1 MIIWLAS
8 YPKSGNT
15 WVRTII
21 NQIIF
26 NDVKS
31 TTEVFD
37 NLSRIR
43 RYPSKTD
50 IVGLPQLPNHNVFTK
65 EQKKEVID
73 FTIKNWSVSQDKI
86 NKNNKTNI
94 LKTHNILCKLNLD
107 GKNYS
112 FADLNSTIGVIH
124 IVRDPRNIVT
134 SVKNHFSINTEEDS
148 VEMLCDN
155 YNWTGFANNEIP
167 QLLSSWSNHYNSW
180 KKFPNNYLLIKYEDL
195 VLDISKEIMRI
206 AKYLSNHFEYEFSD
220 KKVDE
225 IIKNT
230 SFENFKEL
238 ETRGKFNE
246 NSINEIT
253 GEKNTFFNLGPENNW
268 KKILKK
274 ESIDKIEKEF
284 NKEMKELGYL

>member
-73 FTIKNWSVSQDKI
+73 FTIKNWSVSQEKI

-94 LKTHNILCKLNLD
+94 LKTHNLLCKLNLD

-112 FADLNSTIGVIH
+112 FADLNNTIGVIH

-134 SVKNHFSINTEEDS
+134 SVKNHFSISTEEDS
-148 VEMLCDN
+148 VEMLLN
-155 YNWTGFANNEIP
+155 KYNWTGLSNNEVP
-167 QLLSSWSNHYNSW
+167 QLLSSWGNHYNSW
-180 KKFPNNYLLIKYEDL
+180 KKFPKNYLLIRYEDL
-195 VLDISKEIMRI
+195 VLDIKKEILKLI
-206 AKYLSNHFEYEFSD
+206 NYLSGYFEYKITD
-220 KKVDE
+220 KLIEE
-225 IIKNT
+225 IERNT
-230 SFENFKEL
+230 SFENFKKL
-238 ETRGKFNE
+238 ESDGKFSE
-246 NSINEIT
+246 NSVNDTT
-253 GEKNTFFNLGPENNW
+253 GEKRTFFNLGPNNNW
-268 KKILKK
+268 EKMLKK
-274 ESIDKIEKEF
+274 ENVDKIETQF
-284 NKEMKELGYL
+284 NNEMKELGYL

>member
-73 FTIKNWSVSQDKI
+73 FTIKNWSISQDKI

-112 FADLNSTIGVIH
+112 FADLNNTIGVIH

-195 VLDISKEIMRI
+195 VSDASKEIMRI
-206 AKYLSNHFEYEFSD
+206 AKYLSNYFEYEISE
-220 KKVDE
+220 KIVDE
-225 IIKNT
+225 IKKNT

-238 ETRGKFNE
+238 ETKGKFNE

-268 KKILKK
+268 KKILKQ

>member
-112 FADLNSTIGVIH
+112 FADLNNTIGVIH

-195 VLDISKEIMRI
+195 VSDISKEIVRI
-206 AKYLSNHFEYEFSD
+206 AKYLSNYFEYEFSD
-220 KKVDE
+220 KIVDE
-225 IIKNT
+225 IKKNT

-238 ETRGKFNE
+238 ETKGKFNE
-246 NSINEIT
+246 NSINKIT

-274 ESIDKIEKEF
+274 ESIHIIEKEF
-284 NKEMKELGYL
+284 KIEMKELGYL

>member
-31 TTEVFD
+31 KTEVFD

-50 IVGLPQLPNHNVFTK
+50 ILGLPHLPNNNIFTK
-65 EQKKEVID
+65 EQKKEAVD
-73 FTIKNWSVSQDKI
+73 FTIKNWSISQDKI
-86 NKNNKTNI
+86 NKNNKINI

-112 FADLNSTIGVIH
+112 FTDLNNTIGVIH

-134 SVKNHFSINTEEDS
+134 SVKNHFSISTEEDS
-148 VEMLCDN
+148 IDMLCDN

-167 QLLSSWSNHYNSW
+167 QLLSSWNNHYNSW
-180 KKFPNNYLLIKYEDL
+180 KKFPKNYLLIKYEDL
-195 VLDISKEIMRI
+195 QKNPYREFGKIT
-206 AKYLSNHFEYEFSD
+206 KYLEKITNTKFDDNKINKAIETTSFKYMQNLETKGFFTENARGQNN
-220 KKVDE
+220 KKV
-225 IIKNT
+225 K
-230 SFENFKEL
+230 
-238 ETRGKFNE
+238 
-246 NSINEIT
+246 
-253 GEKNTFFNLGPENNW
+253 FFNLGPKNDW
-268 KKILKK
+268 KKNLDNEI
-274 ESIDKIEKEF
+274 IEKLNF
-284 NKEMKELGYL
+284 KFKNEMKELGYL

>member
-31 TTEVFD
+31 TNEVFD

-86 NKNNKTNI
+86 NKNNKINI

-107 GKNYS
+107 GKDYS
-112 FADLNSTIGVIH
+112 FADLNNTIGVIH

-134 SVKNHFSINTEEDS
+134 SVKNHFSISTEEDS

-195 VLDISKEIMRI
+195 VSDISKEIIRI
-206 AKYLSNHFEYEFSD
+206 AKYLSNHFDYEFS
-220 KKVDE
+220 KKIVDE
-225 IIKNT
+225 IKQNT

-238 ETRGKFNE
+238 ETKGKFNE

-268 KKILKK
+268 KKILKQ

-284 NKEMKELGYL
+284 NEEMKELGYL

>member
-112 FADLNSTIGVIH
+112 FTDLNNTIGVIH

-195 VLDISKEIMRI
+195 IENPYKELKRIISFLEKFI
-206 AKYLSNHFEYEFSD
+206 
-220 KKVDE
+220 KVDTNE
-225 IIKNT
+225 VKNKNIINST
-230 SFENFKEL
+230 NFERLKSL
-238 ETRGKFNE
+238 ENEGK
-246 NSINEIT
+246 
-253 GEKNTFFNLGPENNW
+253 L
-268 KKILKK
+268 LKV
-274 ESIDKIEKEF
+274 E
-284 NKEMKELGYL
+284 

>member
-112 FADLNSTIGVIH
+112 FADLNNTIGVIH

-195 VLDISKEIMRI
+195 VSDTSKEIMRI
-206 AKYLSNHFEYEFSD
+206 AKYLSNYFEYEISE
-220 KKVDE
+220 KIVDE
-225 IIKNT
+225 IKKNT

-238 ETRGKFNE
+238 ETKGKFN
-246 NSINEIT
+246 
-253 GEKNTFFNLGPENNW
+253 
-268 KKILKK
+268 
-274 ESIDKIEKEF
+274 
-284 NKEMKELGYL
+284 

>member
-73 FTIKNWSVSQDKI
+73 FTIKNWSISQDKI

-107 GKNYS
+107 GKDYS
-112 FADLNSTIGVIH
+112 FADLNNTIGVIH

-134 SVKNHFSINTEEDS
+134 SVKNHFSISTEEDS

-195 VLDISKEIMRI
+195 VLDISNEIIRI
-206 AKYLSNHFEYEFSD
+206 AKYLSNHFEYEFSENIVD
-220 KKVDE
+220 K
-225 IIKNT
+225 IKQNT
-230 SFENFKEL
+230 SFENFKVL
-238 ETRGKFNE
+238 ETKGKFNE

-268 KKILKK
+268 KKILKE

-284 NKEMKELGYL
+284 NEEMKELGYL

>member
-26 NDVKS
+26 NDIKS
-31 TTEVFD
+31 KTEVFD
-37 NLSRIR
+37 KLTRIR
-43 RYPSKTD
+43 RYPSKID

-65 EQKKEVID
+65 EQKKKVID

-86 NKNNKTNI
+86 NQNNKTNI

-112 FADLNSTIGVIH
+112 FASLNNTIGVIH

-134 SVKNHFSINTEEDS
+134 SVKNHFSINTEEES

-155 YNWTGFANNEIP
+155 YNWTGFVNNEIP

-180 KKFPNNYLLIKYEDL
+180 KRFPNNYLLIKYEDL
-195 VLDISKEIMRI
+195 VTDISKEIIRI
-206 AKYLSNHFEYEFSD
+206 AKYLSNHFEYEFSE
-220 KKVDE
+220 KIVDE
-225 IIKNT
+225 IKKNT

-238 ETRGKFNE
+238 ETKGKFNE

-253 GEKNTFFNLGPENNW
+253 GKKNTFFNLGPKNNW
-268 KKILKK
+268 KEILKK
-274 ESIDKIEKEF
+274 ESIYKIEKEF

>member
-31 TTEVFD
+31 KTEVFD

-112 FADLNSTIGVIH
+112 FADLNNTIGVIH

-180 KKFPNNYLLIKYEDL
+180 KKFPNNYLLVKYEDL
-195 VLDISKEIMRI
+195 VLDIGKEIIRI

-220 KKVDE
+220 KIVDE
-225 IIKNT
+225 IKKNT

-238 ETRGKFNE
+238 ETKGKFNE

-274 ESIDKIEKEF
+274 ESIDKIENEF

>member
-73 FTIKNWSVSQDKI
+73 FTIKNWSISQDKI

-112 FADLNSTIGVIH
+112 FADLNNTIGVIH

-134 SVKNHFSINTEEDS
+134 SVKNHFSISTEEDS

-195 VLDISKEIMRI
+195 VSDISKEIIRI
-206 AKYLSNHFEYEFSD
+206 AKYLSNHFDYEFS
-220 KKVDE
+220 KKIVDE
-225 IIKNT
+225 IKQNT

-238 ETRGKFNE
+238 ETKGKFNE

-268 KKILKK
+268 KKILKQ

-284 NKEMKELGYL
+284 NKEMKELRYL

>member
-31 TTEVFD
+31 KNEVFD
-37 NLSRIR
+37 NLSRIK

-50 IVGLPQLPNHNVFTK
+50 IIGLPQIPNTSNLTK

-112 FADLNSTIGVIH
+112 FADLNNTIGVIH

-180 KKFPNNYLLIKYEDL
+180 KKFPNNYLLIKYENL
-195 VLDISKEIMRI
+195 VSDISKEIIRI
-206 AKYLSNHFEYEFSD
+206 AKYLSNYFEYEFSD
-220 KKVDE
+220 KIVDE
-225 IIKNT
+225 IKKNT

-238 ETRGKFNE
+238 ETKGKFNE

-274 ESIDKIEKEF
+274 ESINKIETEF

>member
-43 RYPSKTD
+43 RYPSKID

-65 EQKKEVID
+65 EQKKQVID

-86 NKNNKTNI
+86 NQNNKTNI

-112 FADLNSTIGVIH
+112 FANLNNTIGVIH

-134 SVKNHFSINTEEDS
+134 SVKNHFSINNEEES

-155 YNWTGFANNEIP
+155 YNWTGFVNNEIP

-195 VLDISKEIMRI
+195 VTDISKEIIRI
-206 AKYLSNHFEYEFSD
+206 AKYLSNHFEYEFSE
-220 KKVDE
+220 KIVDE
-225 IIKNT
+225 IKKNT

-238 ETRGKFNE
+238 ETKGKFNE

-253 GEKNTFFNLGPENNW
+253 GEKNTFFNLGPKNNW
-268 KKILKK
+268 KEILKK
-274 ESIDKIEKEF
+274 ESIYKIEKEF

>member
-31 TTEVFD
+31 KTEVFD
-37 NLSRIR
+37 NLYRIR

-50 IVGLPQLPNHNVFTK
+50 MVGLPQLPNHNVFTK
-65 EQKKEVID
+65 EQKKKVID
-73 FTIKNWSVSQDKI
+73 FTIKNWSVSQEKI

-112 FADLNSTIGVIH
+112 FADLNNTIGVIH

-134 SVKNHFSINTEEDS
+134 SIKNHFSISTEEDS
-148 VEMLCDN
+148 VEMLCN
-155 YNWTGFANNEIP
+155 KYNWTGFTNNEVP
-167 QLLSSWSNHYNSW
+167 QLLSSWGNHYNSW
-180 KKFPNNYLLIKYEDL
+180 KKFPKNYLLIRYEDL
-195 VLDISKEIMRI
+195 VSDIKKEILKLI
-206 AKYLSNHFEYEFSD
+206 NYLSVYFEYKITD
-220 KKVDE
+220 KLIEE
-225 IIKNT
+225 IERNT
-230 SFENFKEL
+230 SFENFKKL
-238 ETRGKFNE
+238 ESDGKFSE
-246 NSINEIT
+246 NSVNEIT
-253 GEKNTFFNLGPENNW
+253 GEKRTFFNLGPNNNW
-268 KKILKK
+268 EKMLKK
-274 ESIDKIEKEF
+274 ENSDKIEDQF
-284 NKEMKELGYL
+284 NNEMKELGYL

>member
-31 TTEVFD
+31 KTEVFD

-73 FTIKNWSVSQDKI
+73 FTIKNWSVSQEKI

-94 LKTHNILCKLNLD
+94 LKTHNLLCKLNLD

-112 FADLNSTIGVIH
+112 FADLNNTIGVIH

-134 SVKNHFSINTEEDS
+134 SVKNHFSISTEEDS
-148 VEMLCDN
+148 VEMLLN
-155 YNWTGFANNEIP
+155 KYNWTGLSNNEVP
-167 QLLSSWSNHYNSW
+167 QLLSSWGNHYNSW
-180 KKFPNNYLLIKYEDL
+180 KKFPKNYLLIRYEDL
-195 VLDISKEIMRI
+195 VLDIKKEILKLI
-206 AKYLSNHFEYEFSD
+206 NYLSGYFEY
-220 KKVDE
+220 KITDE
-225 IIKNT
+225 LIEEIERNT
-230 SFENFKEL
+230 SFENFKKL
-238 ETRGKFNE
+238 ESDGKFSE
-246 NSINEIT
+246 NSVNETT
-253 GEKNTFFNLGPENNW
+253 GEKRTFFNLGPNNNW
-268 KKILKK
+268 EKMLKK
-274 ESIDKIEKEF
+274 ENIEKIETQFK
-284 NKEMKELGYL
+284 NEMKELGYL

>member
-31 TTEVFD
+31 KNEVFD
-37 NLSRIR
+37 NLSRIK

-50 IVGLPQLPNHNVFTK
+50 IIGLPQIPNTRNLTK

-112 FADLNSTIGVIH
+112 FADLNNTIGVIH

-180 KKFPNNYLLIKYEDL
+180 KKFPNNYLLVKYEDL
-195 VLDISKEIMRI
+195 VLDIGKEIIRI
-206 AKYLSNHFEYEFSD
+206 AKYLSNHFGYEMSE
-220 KKVDE
+220 KIVDE
-225 IIKNT
+225 IKKNT

-238 ETRGKFNE
+238 ETKGKFNE

-274 ESIDKIEKEF
+274 ESVDKIEKEF

>member
-26 NDVKS
+26 NDIKS
-31 TTEVFD
+31 KTEVFD
-37 NLSRIR
+37 KLTRIR
-43 RYPSKTD
+43 RYPSKID

-65 EQKKEVID
+65 EQKKQVID

-86 NKNNKTNI
+86 NQNNKTNI

-112 FADLNSTIGVIH
+112 FANLNNTIGVIH

-134 SVKNHFSINTEEDS
+134 SVKNHFSINNEEES

-155 YNWTGFANNEIP
+155 YNWTGFVNNEIP

-195 VLDISKEIMRI
+195 VTDISKEIIRI
-206 AKYLSNHFEYEFSD
+206 AKYLSNHFEYEFSE
-220 KKVDE
+220 KIVDE
-225 IIKNT
+225 IKKNT

-238 ETRGKFNE
+238 ETKGKFNE

-253 GEKNTFFNLGPENNW
+253 GEKNTFFNLGPKNNW
-268 KKILKK
+268 KEILKK
-274 ESIDKIEKEF
+274 ESIYKIEKEF

>member
-112 FADLNSTIGVIH
+112 FADLNNTIGVIH

-167 QLLSSWSNHYNSW
+167 QLLSSWRNHYNSW
-180 KKFPNNYLLIKYEDL
+180 KKFPKNNLLIKYEDL
-195 VLDISKEIMRI
+195 VSDVKKEILKI
-206 AKYLSNHFEYEFSD
+206 INYLSNYFEYKISD
-220 KKVDE
+220 KE
-225 IIKNT
+225 IEEIERNT

-238 ETRGKFNE
+238 EHVGKFNE

-253 GEKNTFFNLGPENNW
+253 GEKKTFFNLGPHNNW

-274 ESIDKIEKEF
+274 ESINKIETQF
-284 NKEMKELGYL
+284 NNEMSELGYL

>member
-112 FADLNSTIGVIH
+112 FADLNNTIGVIH

-180 KKFPNNYLLIKYEDL
+180 KKFPNNYLLVKYEDL
-195 VLDISKEIMRI
+195 VSDISKEIIRI
-206 AKYLSNHFEYEFSD
+206 AKYLSNHFDYEFSE
-220 KKVDE
+220 KIVDE
-225 IIKNT
+225 IKKNT

-238 ETRGKFNE
+238 ETKGKFNE

>member
-112 FADLNSTIGVIH
+112 FADLNNTMGVIH
-124 IVRDPRNIVT
+124 IVMDPRNIVT
-134 SVKNHFSINTEEDS
+134 SVKNHFSINTEEES

-155 YNWTGFANNEIP
+155 YNWTGFVNNEIP

-195 VLDISKEIMRI
+195 VSDIGKEIMRI

-220 KKVDE
+220 KIVDE
-225 IIKNT
+225 IKKNT

-238 ETRGKFNE
+238 ETKGKFNE

-253 GEKNTFFNLGPENNW
+253 GEKNTFFNLGPKNNW
-268 KKILKK
+268 KEILKK
-274 ESIDKIEKEF
+274 ESIYKIEKEF

>member
-112 FADLNSTIGVIH
+112 FADLNNTIGVIH

-134 SVKNHFSINTEEDS
+134 SVKNHFSISTEEDS

-195 VLDISKEIMRI
+195 VSDISKEIIRI
-206 AKYLSNHFEYEFSD
+206 AKYLSNHFDYEFSE
-220 KKVDE
+220 KIVDE
-225 IIKNT
+225 IKKNT

-238 ETRGKFNE
+238 ETKGKFNE

>member
-50 IVGLPQLPNHNVFTK
+50 IIGLPQLPNHNVFTK
-65 EQKKEVID
+65 EQKREVID
-73 FTIKNWSVSQDKI
+73 FTIKNWSISQDKI

-112 FADLNSTIGVIH
+112 FADLNNTIGVIH

-195 VLDISKEIMRI
+195 VTDISKEIIRI
-206 AKYLSNHFEYEFSD
+206 AKYLSNHFEYEFSE
-220 KKVDE
+220 KIVDE
-225 IIKNT
+225 IKKNT

-238 ETRGKFNE
+238 ETKGKFNE

-268 KKILKK
+268 KKILKQ
-274 ESIDKIEKEF
+274 ESINKIETEF

>member
-37 NLSRIR
+37 KLSRIR

-112 FADLNSTIGVIH
+112 FADLNNTIGVIH

-134 SVKNHFSINTEEDS
+134 SVKNHFSISTEEDS
-148 VEMLCDN
+148 VEMICDN

-195 VLDISKEIMRI
+195 VSDISKEIMRI

-238 ETRGKFNE
+238 ETKGKFNE

-274 ESIDKIEKEF
+274 ESIDKIENEF

>member
-112 FADLNSTIGVIH
+112 FADLNNTIGVIH

-180 KKFPNNYLLIKYEDL
+180 KKFPNNYLLVKYEDL
-195 VLDISKEIMRI
+195 VLDIGKEIIRI
-206 AKYLSNHFEYEFSD
+206 AKYLSNHFGYEMSE
-220 KKVDE
+220 KIVDE
-225 IIKNT
+225 IKKNT

-238 ETRGKFNE
+238 ETKGKFNE

>member
-37 NLSRIR
+37 KLSRIR

-107 GKNYS
+107 G
-112 FADLNSTIGVIH
+112 
-124 IVRDPRNIVT
+124 
-134 SVKNHFSINTEEDS
+134 
-148 VEMLCDN
+148 
-155 YNWTGFANNEIP
+155 
-167 QLLSSWSNHYNSW
+167 
-180 KKFPNNYLLIKYEDL
+180 
-195 VLDISKEIMRI
+195 
-206 AKYLSNHFEYEFSD
+206 
-220 KKVDE
+220 
-225 IIKNT
+225 
-230 SFENFKEL
+230 
-238 ETRGKFNE
+238 
-246 NSINEIT
+246 
-253 GEKNTFFNLGPENNW
+253 
-268 KKILKK
+268 
-274 ESIDKIEKEF
+274 
-284 NKEMKELGYL
+284 

>member
-112 FADLNSTIGVIH
+112 FADLNNTIGVIH

-134 SVKNHFSINTEEDS
+134 SVKNHFSISTEEDS

-195 VLDISKEIMRI
+195 VSDTSKEIMRI
-206 AKYLSNHFEYEFSD
+206 AKYLSNYFEYEISE
-220 KKVDE
+220 KIVDE
-225 IIKNT
+225 IKKNT

-238 ETRGKFNE
+238 ETKGKFIE

-253 GEKNTFFNLGPENNW
+253 GEKKTFFNLGPENNW
-268 KKILKK
+268 KKILKQ

>member
-26 NDVKS
+26 NDIKS
-31 TTEVFD
+31 KTEVFD
-37 NLSRIR
+37 KLTRIR
-43 RYPSKTD
+43 RYPSKID

-65 EQKKEVID
+65 EQKKQVID

-86 NKNNKTNI
+86 NQNNKTNI

-112 FADLNSTIGVIH
+112 FANLNNTIGVIH

-134 SVKNHFSINTEEDS
+134 SVKNHFSINNEEES

-155 YNWTGFANNEIP
+155 YNWTGFVNNEIP

-195 VLDISKEIMRI
+195 VTDISKEIIRI
-206 AKYLSNHFEYEFSD
+206 AKYLSNHFEYEFSE
-220 KKVDE
+220 KIVDE
-225 IIKNT
+225 IKKNT

-238 ETRGKFNE
+238 ETKGKFNE

-253 GEKNTFFNLGPENNW
+253 GEKNSFFNLGPENNW

-274 ESIDKIEKEF
+274 ESVDKIEKEF